1 MSLQEIAAL
10 RVALIRA
17 SDATIYDAN
26 EPGSPGYFPATELE
40 ACLAEGLR
48 GFSVEG
54 LPLRTRSKR
63 VKERICDVL
72 GYPVP
77 KSFKRVKAAARF
89 PAQDFDVYVQ
99 SADNLQIWNATLS
112 PTRRYVLVRE
122 SQGRLGRV
130 RVVAGA
136 DLAKLDTTGT
146 LTQKY
151 QARFVRATEPSE
163 LISALDTEALQPAL
177 AMKIPRRIVV
187 APVAQ
192 PVSGS
197 LLPIT
202 ELWRRLRTLVERRF
216 PDSGANQE
224 RSRGASLHRLV
235 CEALGYTSYGD
246 DGRFPDVRNQ
256 LLEVKL
262 QTAATIDLGL
272 VTPDSEALLDLGGAD
287 APQTRHCDVRY
298 ALFAAETDGETVQL
312 KGLYLTTGRDFFRRF
327 PRCEGKVLNRKLQ
340 LKLPKGFL

>member
-1 MSLQEIAAL
+1 
-10 RVALIRA
+10 VIRA
-17 SDATIYDAN
+17 SAATIYDALA
-26 EPGSPGYFPATELE
+26 PGLSAYFPVAELE
-40 ACLAEGLR
+40 ASLDEGLR
-48 GFSVEG
+48 GFSVAG

-63 VKERICDVL
+63 VKERICEVL

-77 KSFKRVKAAARF
+77 KSFKRVKATARF

-122 SQGRLGRV
+122 SRGRLVRV
-130 RVVAGA
+130 RVVSGA

-151 QARFVRATEPSE
+151 QARFVRAKEPGE
-163 LISALDTEALQPAL
+163 LVSVLDTDSLQTAL
-177 AMKIPRRIVV
+177 ARKIPRRITA
-187 APVAQ
+187 APVAA

-197 LLPIT
+197 LLPIA
-202 ELWRRLRTLVERRF
+202 ELWRRLNAAVGRRF
-216 PDSGANQE
+216 PDTGANQE
-224 RSRGASLHRLV
+224 RNRGASLHRLV
-235 CEALGYTSYGD
+235 CDVLGFPNYAD

-272 VTPDSEALLDLGGAD
+272 VAPDSEAPLDLGEFGA
-287 APQTRHCDVRY
+287 PRVRHCDVRY
-298 ALFAAETDGETVQL
+298 ALFSARTDGVSVQL
-312 KGLYLTTGRDFFRRF
+312 TGLYLTTGRDFFRRF